1 MVLSWTSRA
10 RSVRA
15 MSSDPIPE
23 DEHPEIDD
31 GTLSEVIRKPTRTAG
46 DLSEVADG
54 LAAITTEEVVR
65 DLESV
70 ASRPPTSTD
79 RELLE
84 DLIRRVERIEQ
95 HVGIESTDTDDDG
108 LHEVSKVVK
117 AADLDDPDIS
127 SADVLRST
135 PSEVLSDED
144 ADQHPRADDT
154 TLQEPYPRDQYGGS
168 YSGPGT

>member
-54 LAAITTEEVVR
+54 IAAITTEEVAR

-70 ASRPPTSTD
+70 ASKPPTPTD

-95 HVGIESTDTDDDG
+95 HLGI
-108 LHEVSKVVK
+108 
-117 AADLDDPDIS
+117 AD
-127 SADVLRST
+127 ADVD
-135 PSEVLSDED
+135 DE
-144 ADQHPRADDT
+144 
-154 TLQEPYPRDQYGGS
+154 
-168 YSGPGT
+168 